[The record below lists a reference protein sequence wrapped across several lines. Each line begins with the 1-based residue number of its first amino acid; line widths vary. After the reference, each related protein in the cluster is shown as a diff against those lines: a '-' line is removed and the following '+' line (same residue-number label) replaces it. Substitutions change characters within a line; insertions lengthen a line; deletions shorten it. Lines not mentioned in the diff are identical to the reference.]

1 MRKTATG
8 IAALAGLLSLS
19 PSLAF
24 ANDTTGNPDP
34 FARDPEAIQTMID
47 KANAEPILPDKTS
60 ATNPGTAQPLAGFG
74 SYPRRP
80 GVILVTPD
88 KYKGLI
94 PTGHA
99 AIIWTKYRV
108 VESLAEG
115 VVLRGNYWNN
125 GDRKQVYGVTVR
137 GTSVAQDN
145 AASNWAYAQIGK
157 PYNYNYY
164 NTSTRSKFYCSQ
176 LVWAAF
182 KDLYNIDLDTWR
194 FGRAVHP
201 MELVWTD
208 RTHVIYRMV

>member
-24 ANDTTGNPDP
+24 ANDTTGNPADP
-34 FARDPEAIQTMID
+34 FSQDPETIQTMID
-47 KANAEPILPDKTS
+47 EANAEPILPDKTS
-60 ATNPGTAQPLAGFG
+60 VANPGTAQPLRDG

-99 AIIWTKYRV
+99 AIIWSSESV

-115 VVLRGNYWNN
+115 VVKRSNNWNN
-125 GDRKQVYGVTVR
+125 GDRNQVYGVTVR

-194 FGRAVHP
+194 YGWAVHP

-208 RTHVIYRMV
+208 RTGLVYRMV

>member
-1 MRKTATG
+1 MRKITTG
-8 IAALAGLLSLS
+8 IAALVGLLSLS

-24 ANDTTGNPDP
+24 ANDTTGNPADP

-47 KANAEPILPDKTS
+47 EANAKPILPDKAS

-88 KYKGLI
+88 KYKKII

-99 AIIWTKYRV
+99 AIIWSKKSV
-108 VESLAEG
+108 VEALAEG
-115 VVLRGNYWNN
+115 VVKRPNNWNN
-125 GDRKQVYGVTVR
+125 GDRNQVYGVTVR
-137 GTSVAQDN
+137 GTTAAQDN

-157 PYNYNYY
+157 PYNYY

-194 FGRAVHP
+194 FGRAIHP

-208 RTHVIYRMV
+208 RTHVIYRKV

>member
-24 ANDTTGNPDP
+24 ANDTTGNPADP
-34 FARDPEAIQTMID
+34 FSQDPETIQTMID
-47 KANAEPILPDKTS
+47 EANAEPILPDKTS
-60 ATNPGTAQPLAGFG
+60 VANPGTAQPLRDG
-74 SYPRRP
+74 SYPERP

-99 AIIWTKYRV
+99 AIIWTKYQV
-108 VESLAEG
+108 VEALAEG
-115 VVLRGNYWNN
+115 VVTGNNDWYKSHK
-125 GDRKQVYGVTVR
+125 KQAYGVGVYAT
-137 GTSVAQDN
+137 TNAQDN

-194 FGRAVHP
+194 YGWAVHP

-208 RTHVIYRMV
+208 RTGLVYRMV